1 MNNIPPFGYE
11 WLNIEA
17 SAYSPSTT
25 RFTDNALSEFF
36 RRALFQ
42 DALALWKMEDAPD
55 YWDEGY
61 YMPVLLLNGFF
72 AILETSEMGL
82 IPLNCFLGG
91 EYNYMYQPTK
101 AMFANPALP
110 FLKERIIDEDC
121 IIVRFKSD
129 YSGIYPMLRYY
140 SDKLALA
147 SASFDTNVLNSKL
160 AYFLMAAN
168 KAGAASLKKV
178 LDSILS
184 GEPAVFINKE
194 LASPDMEKP
203 WDVFAQDIKSNF
215 IAPELLDAMDYLR
228 REFRAEIGLPDSNQQ
243 KKERLITAEVESR
256 NSSVKGR
263 AQLWLD
269 TINRHLEAA
278 NRMFGTSMRMVWREG
293 EENAEKRDTEP
304 TGPIPVG

>member
-1 MNNIPPFGYE
+1 MNSPPFSYE

-17 SAYSPSTT
+17 AAYAPSTT

-36 RRALFQ
+36 RHALFQ
-42 DALALWKMEDAPD
+42 DALALWKMEGAPD

-61 YMPVLLLNGFF
+61 YMPVLLLKGYF
-72 AILETSEMGL
+72 AILETPEMGL
-82 IPLNCFLGG
+82 IPLACDLGG

-101 AMFANPALP
+101 AVFSNPALP
-110 FLKERIIDEDC
+110 FLKERVIDENC
-121 IIVRFKSD
+121 VIIRFKAD
-129 YSGIYPMLRYY
+129 YTGIYPMLKYY
-140 SDKLALA
+140 SDKLALL

-160 AYFLMAAN
+160 AYILMAAN
-168 KAGAASLKKV
+168 KAGAAALKKV

-203 WDVFAQDIKSNF
+203 WDVFAQDLKNNF
-215 IAPELLDAMDYLR
+215 IAPELLDAIDYLR

-269 TINRHLEAA
+269 TINKHLDAA
-278 NRMFGTSMRMVWREG
+278 NRMFGTSMKMVWREG
-293 EENAEKRDTEP
+293 EENAEERNAQP
-304 TGPIPVG
+304 TGAVPMG